1 MSPHVYPSARRCKNR
16 NLTGQRPNGCLSLL
30 LCMRLNRGFKGV
42 AFHPRALN
50 YRRSHCHSTPL
61 FQPWPEGLWLP
72 LLKLSRPLVGCYAH
86 VIQDGQGKSISYR
99 TLLQGF
105 LRPVKEGPTGIFDH
119 LQHARWWGSSFIKMA
134 CSPSACH
141 CTLLTLFKP
150 KIGQTCVLPT
160 KFRLQQVS
168 SLK

>member
-1 MSPHVYPSARRCKNR
+1 MLCSTQSSKLPQQPLSFDPSLSALARRAFGCR
-16 NLTGQRPNGCLSLL
+16 NSSFPG
-30 LCMRLNRGFKGV
+30 
-42 AFHPRALN
+42 
-50 YRRSHCHSTPL
+50 
-61 FQPWPEGLWLP
+61 
-72 LLKLSRPLVGCYAH
+72 PLVGCYAH